1 MPNLNLQTN
10 RECDILALPKRS
22 KEDTMTYSG
31 EKIKELRIKQ
41 HISREELCGD
51 ESELSVRQL
60 ARIESNQ
67 SMPTVGKL
75 LFIANKLNIS
85 VGTLVDSEKLELPER
100 YKELKYL
107 ILRKPMFTDKQR
119 LLEREAYFDEIAISF
134 YDKLPEEE
142 KIIIDCLQ
150 SRHDVYAGV
159 STKYGTEV
167 LSEYFDQ
174 VQAKNQFTV
183 NDVIFVEL
191 YISCVLISHFDSTIY
206 HKTNHQ
212 TITDNLIAASDY
224 FPIKDLFILNNAIL
238 NCLNIPLSLG
248 NQAQAQR
255 LLNAS
260 KKIMDKTQD
269 YYKLPILKLLEW
281 KYYLQFFNDVTQA
294 EKCYLSAL
302 KSAQNTSD
310 TYLEEKISKE
320 WQNDLQ
326 AIS

>member
-1 MPNLNLQTN
+1 
-10 RECDILALPKRS
+10 
-22 KEDTMTYSG
+22 MTYSG

-67 SMPTVGKL
+67 SMPTLGKL
-75 LFIANKLNIS
+75 LFIAEKLNIS

-134 YDKLPEEE
+134 YDNLPEEE

-150 SRHDVYAGV
+150 SRHDVYTGLN
-159 STKYGTEV
+159 TKYGTDV
-167 LSEYFDQ
+167 LNEYFDQ
-174 VQAKNQFTV
+174 VKTKHKLTV
-183 NDVIFVEL
+183 NDVIFIEL
-191 YISCVLISHFDSTIY
+191 YISCVLISHFDENLYDASNQETLT
-206 HKTNHQ
+206 TN
-212 TITDNLIAASDY
+212 LLAAIDY

-238 NCLNIPLSLG
+238 NCLNIPLSLT
-248 NQAQAQR
+248 NETQAQK
-255 LLNAS
+255 LIEGS

-281 KYYLQFFNDVTQA
+281 KYYLQFFNDITHA
-294 EKCYLSAL
+294 EKCYLAAL
-302 KSAQNTSD
+302 KSAQNTGD
-310 TYLEEKISKE
+310 TYLEEKISEE
-320 WQNDLQ
+320 WQKDIQ
-326 AIS
+326 EIS